1 MYTSYR
7 SKEKEICEVG
17 MVEMSTTCVY
27 PWAMVVHLDN
37 TSENKCKNCHKSH
50 NQNVHF
56 KNGYGCFHCLQ
67 QGM

>member
-7 SKEKEICEVG
+7 SKEKEISEVG

-37 TSENKCKNCHKSH
+37 TSENKCKKLSLESKS
-50 NQNVHF
+50 
-56 KNGYGCFHCLQ
+56 KCAY
-67 QGM
+67 

>member
-37 TSENKCKNCHKSH
+37 TSENKCKKLSLESKTKCA
-50 NQNVHF
+50 F
-56 KNGYGCFHCLQ
+56 
-67 QGM
+67 

>member
-37 TSENKCKNCHKSH
+37 TSENTIKCKKLSLESKSKCA
-50 NQNVHF
+50 F
-56 KNGYGCFHCLQ
+56 
-67 QGM
+67 